1 LERELPRAKGLA
13 PVWPSQRPSSFL
25 AQRETRLIR
34 KTAKEFCDR
43 HRIPCS
49 DIVLSLAGSAVTT
62 GSNIIAIGAFQTGVD
77 SDLGE
82 LDNSCYISNIAF
94 QPVSAA
100 NFVRVVGVDSD
111 GKLGTFAMDA
121 NGTKVP
127 FSSLMDAQKQA
138 VSNRKI
144 EELQATVARQQKQI
158 DALSAGLQKVSAQLE
173 VSKPAPQVVT
183 NKP

>member
-1 LERELPRAKGLA
+1 VAVGYQALLLNTGG
-13 PVWPSQRPSSFL
+13 QN
-25 AQRETRLIR
+25 
-34 KTAKEFCDR
+34 TAVGDNALGDSTTGFQNTALGD
-43 HRIPCS
+43 
-49 DIVLSLAGSAVTT
+49 LAGSAVTT
-62 GSNIIAIGAFQTGVD
+62 GSNIIAIGASETGVD

-82 LDNSCYISNIAF
+82 LDNSCYIGSIAS

-100 NFVRVVGVDSD
+100 NFVGVVGVDSD
-111 GKLGTFAMDA
+111 GKLGTFSMGA

-138 VSNRKI
+138 MSNRKI

-158 DALSAGLQKVSAQLE
+158 DALTAGLQKASAQLE
-173 VSKPAPQVVT
+173 MNKPAAKAVV